1 MELKEYDVADA
12 ELKKALILAG
22 NDDGMKIQVLSMIG
36 DLRFRMKDPEAAY
49 SYYEEALKLS
59 PGEVLVL
66 NNYAYFLAEEGQDLK
81 KALRMAEEVMRREG
95 NNPTYIDTYAWVLY
109 KLGKQRKAWKQM
121 QRIIDAGE
129 ANDPEILEHIGYILF
144 KLGRCDEAVEYWKGS
159 LEKDSTKTYLEEEI
173 RRCGR

>member
-1 MELKEYDVADA
+1 MELKEYEVADA

-22 NDDGMKIQVLSMIG
+22 NDDGMKVQVLSMIG
-36 DLRFRMKDPEAAY
+36 DLKFRMKDPEAAY
-49 SYYEEALKLS
+49 GYYEEALKIS

-66 NNYAYFLAEEGQDLK
+66 NNYAYFLAEDDNDLK

-95 NNPTYIDTYAWVLY
+95 NNPTYIDTYGWVLH
-109 KLGKQRKAWKQM
+109 KLGKHRKAWKQM

-129 ANDPEILEHIGYILF
+129 AGDPEILEHIGYILYE
-144 KLGRCDEAVEYWKGS
+144 LGRCEEAVEYWKAS

-173 RRCGR
+173 RKCER